1 MSPIPEWHRRLAGA
15 ALVVAGL
22 TAVAV
27 GYAFVTGVPALA
39 AAAPMQLAGAAALVA
54 VTLLTGRSPFRRY
67 DRGMWMLI
75 ARLAAGNAIV
85 AIAYIYAAQ
94 RLTLGGAAAV
104 VVIGMLSVGFAEIW
118 RHRRTSWGL
127 KHLGGRALVLAGV
140 LMFNQPWHGQADLLG
155 LACAA
160 ACAAG
165 AWNVVTVLGRMK
177 AYGLVDQGATVANS
191 LAVPVL
197 FGLVSAL
204 PGGGWMTWDLF
215 LLAGLAGL
223 FTLFLPVLLLNAAIR
238 RSPERDIGAIQ
249 SLSSPVHAMVAQ
261 IGAATGLLGHGQGT
275 TPAEWAA
282 VMLTAGAAFAISLI
296 AERPHDHGGAAR
308 RR

>member
-1 MSPIPEWHRRLAGA
+1 MRRL
-15 ALVVAGL
+15 V
-22 TAVAV
+22 
-27 GYAFVTGVPALA
+27 
-39 AAAPMQLAGAAALVA
+39 
-54 VTLLTGRSPFRRY
+54 
-67 DRGMWMLI
+67 
-75 ARLAAGNAIV
+75 ARLAVGNSIV

-104 VVIGMLSVGFAEIW
+104 VVIGTLSVGFAEIW

-127 KHLGGRALVLAGV
+127 KHLCGRGLVLAGV
-140 LMFNQPWHGQADLLG
+140 VMFNQPWQGQADLLG

-160 ACAAG
+160 VCAVG

-177 AYGLVDQGATVANS
+177 AYGLENQGTAIANAVS
-191 LAVPVL
+191 VPVL
-197 FGLVSAL
+197 FGLVAAL
-204 PGGGWMTWDLF
+204 GSGGAWMTWDLF

-223 FTLFLPVLLLNAAIR
+223 FTLSLPVLFLNAAIR
-238 RSPERDIGAIQ
+238 RSPGRDIGAIQ

-282 VMLTAGAAFAISLI
+282 ILLTAGAAFAISLI
-296 AERPHDHGGAAR
+296 AERPHDHGDVLR